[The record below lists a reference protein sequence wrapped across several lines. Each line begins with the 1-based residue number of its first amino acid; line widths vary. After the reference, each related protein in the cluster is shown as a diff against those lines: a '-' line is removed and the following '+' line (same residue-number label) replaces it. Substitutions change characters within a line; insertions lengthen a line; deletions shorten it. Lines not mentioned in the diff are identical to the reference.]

1 MEINVLCQL
10 HACLYENAHEAFKL
24 SNSSKL
30 YIDYDTRTV
39 DQLLNGN
46 DGKGD
51 FLPINK
57 KYFLLNVIKMEKYL
71 QISLCRCSFI
81 NFRNTSAH
89 FFFRQKD
96 ISFI

>member
-1 MEINVLCQL
+1 MQNWSRNTCIIMEINVLCQL

-30 YIDYDTRTV
+30 HIDYDTRTV

-46 DGKGD
+46 DGKRD

-57 KYFLLNVIKMEKYL
+57 NGKVFADKFLSLFFYYF
-71 QISLCRCSFI
+71 
-81 NFRNTSAH
+81 
-89 FFFRQKD
+89 
-96 ISFI
+96 